1 MAQAEVKVI
10 ILGDYGVGKTTFVKR
25 SINGSL
31 AKLFMKEHGCDVL
44 PMMFTTNKCTLDFQ
58 VPANALPRRIP
69 FFKIQPHINQPRRY
83 GTLKGKRL

>member
-31 AKLFMKEHGCDVL
+31 AKSFIKEHGCDVL

-58 VPANALPRRIP
+58 VPANALPTNSI
-69 FFKIQPHINQPRRY
+69 FENTATH
-83 GTLKGKRL
+83 